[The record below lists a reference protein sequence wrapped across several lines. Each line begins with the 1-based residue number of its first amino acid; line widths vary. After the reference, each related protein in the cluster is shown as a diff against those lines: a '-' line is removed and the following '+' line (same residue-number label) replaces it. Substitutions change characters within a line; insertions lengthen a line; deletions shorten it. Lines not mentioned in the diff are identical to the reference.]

1 MHLPRRMAWILFLLP
16 LLLGAAWL
24 TRSTTA
30 CAATAPGSAA
40 PAAALAAT
48 PQPVTNPANVTNVTN
63 VAGAAA
69 DSMLAVVADPGAGL
83 STCPVKPANA
93 FGDPVF
99 WMVMGLVLLGYFVL
113 AADIPQHS

>member
-1 MHLPRRMAWILFLLP
+1 MHLSRRMAWILFLLP

-30 CAATAPGSAA
+30 CAATAPGNAA
-40 PAAALAAT
+40 PAATPAAT
-48 PQPVTNPANVTNVTN
+48 PQPVASPANV
-63 VAGAAA
+63 ASAAA
-69 DSMLAVVADPGAGL
+69 DSMLAIVADPGAGL

>member
-1 MHLPRRMAWILFLLP
+1 MHLSRRMAWVLFLLP

-24 TRSTTA
+24 TRSATA
-30 CAATAPGSAA
+30 CAATTPGDAASAA
-40 PAAALAAT
+40 APAAT
-48 PQPVTNPANVTNVTN
+48 PQPVTNPANVTNV
-63 VAGAAA
+63 ASAAA